1 MHDSQRPTL
10 ILPDWPAPSPVQ
22 AFVTTRESG
31 PSQGPFAGFNPAL
44 HVGDDPIMVARVR
57 ELLAAEV
64 DDGRPLA
71 WLDQVHGTQVM
82 DAFEVC
88 HGEEHS
94 ETVVAPR
101 ADACVSTGTGQA
113 CVVMT
118 ADCLPV
124 LFCDRQGTRI
134 GVAHAGW
141 RGLVE
146 GVLEATVARL
156 GEDPGEL
163 MAWLGPAISNAQF
176 EVGPE
181 VREAFVADQAE
192 AEDAFEASP
201 YRLGH
206 YMCDLY
212 KLARL
217 RLERAGVGH
226 VSGGHFCT
234 ASEPRFYSHRRDD
247 GVTGRLVTVIWLR

>member
-31 PSQGPFAGFNPAL
+31 PSQGPFAGFNSAL
-44 HVGDDPIMVARVR
+44 HVGDDPTMVARVR

-64 DDGRPLA
+64 DDDRPLA
-71 WLDQVHGTQVM
+71 WLDQVHGTQVV

-88 HGEEHS
+88 HGGEAAA
-94 ETVVAPR
+94 TVASPR

-124 LFCDRQGTRI
+124 LFCDRQGTRV

-226 VSGGHFCT
+226 ISGGHFCT

-247 GVTGRLVTVIWLR
+247 GVTGRLATVIWLR